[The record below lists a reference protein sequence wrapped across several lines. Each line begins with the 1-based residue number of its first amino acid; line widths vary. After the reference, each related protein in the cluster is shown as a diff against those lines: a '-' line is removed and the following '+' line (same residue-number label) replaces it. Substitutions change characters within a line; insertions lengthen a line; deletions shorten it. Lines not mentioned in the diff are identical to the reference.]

1 MRPFFIP
8 CQGPKH
14 SCYNLPTMQN
24 DWLSILFGNPATIKL
39 LRMFLFNPSAVF
51 GVDDILRRARLVRRT
66 ARTELS
72 ILERANIIKK
82 KQTYAMGTNGKRR
95 RVVGYAL
102 NNKFSHLAPLQ
113 SFLFETA
120 PLDSKTVMRHMR
132 KAGKLD
138 LIVISGVFTRN
149 FDGRLDLIVA
159 GKQLKQGKIE
169 AAVRTLEA
177 ELGIEIRFAAFSS
190 EDFLYR
196 LGMYDKLTRDVFDY
210 PHQILVDRIGVRDS
224 LKR

>member
-1 MRPFFIP
+1 
-8 CQGPKH
+8 
-14 SCYNLPTMQN
+14 MQN
-24 DWLSILFGNPATIKL
+24 DWLSILFGNQATIKL
-39 LRMFLFNPSAVF
+39 LRMFLFNPSMVIS
-51 GVDDILRRARLVRRT
+51 VDEILRRARLVRRT

-72 ILERANIIKK
+72 ILERAGIIKK
-82 KQTYAMGTNGKRR
+82 KQTYMTGASGKRR
-95 RVVGYAL
+95 RVQGYAL
-102 NNKFSHLAPLQ
+102 NHRFSHLVALQ
-113 SFLFETA
+113 GFLFDTA

-138 LIVISGVFTRN
+138 VVVISGVFTRK

-159 GKQLKQGKIE
+159 AKQLKQNKVE

-177 ELGIEIRFAAFSS
+177 ELGIEIRFATFST

-210 PHQILVDRIGVRDS
+210 PHHILTDRVGVRDS
-224 LKR
+224 LKH

>member
-1 MRPFFIP
+1 M
-8 CQGPKH
+8 H
-14 SCYNLPTMQN
+14 T
-24 DWLSILFGNPATIKL
+24 DWLSILFGNQATVKL
-39 LRMFLFNPSAVF
+39 LRMFLFNPGVVF

-66 ARTELS
+66 ARTELT
-72 ILERANIIKK
+72 ILERADIIKK
-82 KQTYAMGTNGKRR
+82 KQTYTIGASGKRR
-95 RVVGYAL
+95 RVQGYVL
-102 NNKFSHLAPLQ
+102 NHKFSHLAALQ
-113 SFLFETA
+113 GFLFETA
-120 PLDSKTVMRHMR
+120 PLNSKTVMRHMR

-159 GKQLKQGKIE
+159 AKQLKQSKVE

-177 ELGIEIRFAAFSS
+177 ELGIEIRFAAFAS

-210 PHQILVDRIGVRDS
+210 PHQILADRIGVRDS

>member
-1 MRPFFIP
+1 M
-8 CQGPKH
+8 H
-14 SCYNLPTMQN
+14 T
-24 DWLSILFGNPATIKL
+24 DWLSILFGNQATIKL
-39 LRMFLFNPSAVF
+39 LRMFLFNPGVVY

-82 KQTYAMGTNGKRR
+82 KQTFTLSASGKRR
-95 RVVGYAL
+95 RVSGYTL
-102 NNKFSHLAPLQ
+102 NLKFSHLAALQ
-113 SFLFETA
+113 GFLFETA
-120 PLDSKTVMRHMR
+120 PLNSKTVMRHMR

-159 GKQLKQGKIE
+159 AKQIKQSKVE

-210 PHQILVDRIGVRDS
+210 PHQILADRIGVRDS

>member
-1 MRPFFIP
+1 M
-8 CQGPKH
+8 G
-14 SCYNLPTMQN
+14 YNLPTMQN
-24 DWLSILFGNPATIKL
+24 DWLSTLFGNQATIKL
-39 LRMFLFNPSAVF
+39 LRMFLFNPSMIVSM
-51 GVDDILRRARLVRRT
+51 DDLLRRARLVRRT

-72 ILERANIIKK
+72 ILERAGIIKK
-82 KQTYAMGTNGKRR
+82 KQTSTVGASGKRR
-95 RVVGYAL
+95 RVQGFTL
-102 NNKFSHLAPLQ
+102 NHRFSHLVALQ

-138 LIVISGVFTRN
+138 LIVISGVFTRK

-159 GKQLKQGKIE
+159 AKKLKQGKIE

-177 ELGIEIRFAAFSS
+177 ELGIEIRFAAFPT

-210 PHQILVDRIGVRDS
+210 PHQILADRVGVRDS